1 MLIRHDRLPATMII
15 SIRDMTFLPVGRRGD
30 MLWLTA
36 LPDYA
41 RMAARLGI
49 EPHPWL
55 ETRPARRW
63 LGLLSLATMWD
74 HALRRL
80 DAPTLPGPV
89 PGVSL
94 PTMEVLQAD
103 GAIRW
108 SEAHL
113 AQFTPA
119 RMQAEVERAVAAR
132 QGLDLAID
140 PAAVTAVDR
149 LLGLLTERGVRIV
162 LIHPPFNPAFY
173 REIEHTP
180 YGDGLRR
187 VAALTRR
194 LAAAH
199 GAIVVGSFDPAVAGC
214 TEAMYIDAEHSSP
227 PCLARVLHQVPG
239 L

>member
-1 MLIRHDRLPATMII
+1 
-15 SIRDMTFLPVGRRGD
+15 
-30 MLWLTA
+30 
-36 LPDYA
+36 
-41 RMAARLGI
+41 
-49 EPHPWL
+49 
-55 ETRPARRW
+55 
-63 LGLLSLATMWD
+63 
-74 HALRRL
+74 
-80 DAPTLPGPV
+80 
-89 PGVSL
+89 
-94 PTMEVLQAD
+94 
-103 GAIRW
+103 
-108 SEAHL
+108 
-113 AQFTPA
+113 
-119 RMQAEVERAVAAR
+119 
-132 QGLDLAID
+132 
-140 PAAVTAVDR
+140 VTAVDR